1 MGTDSAVGGLGRAGG
16 KGSWPV
22 FRFAEIGST
31 NDEALS
37 RARAGLIEPSWFV
50 ADRQSS
56 GRGRRGRV
64 WASDKGNLYATALIV
79 DPATPEHLPELPFV
93 AAVALHR
100 AVARSATTAPTKPTL
115 KWPNDLMFG
124 SAKAA
129 GILLEATRL
138 PDGRDA
144 VAIGYGVN
152 AVSRPLGTELPAT
165 SLLSEGISVYPEV
178 LLADLDEM
186 LRDGL
191 DEWQRGAG
199 FARVRA
205 RWLDAAAG
213 LGAPIRVRLSDR
225 ELHGR
230 FEAIDDQGRLV
241 LGEADGTHRLISA
254 GDVFFPPAGGNEVK

>member
-1 MGTDSAVGGLGRAGG
+1 MGAVGSAGGLGRAGG
-16 KGSWPV
+16 EGSWPV
-22 FRFAEIGST
+22 VRFAEIGST
-31 NDEALS
+31 NEEALA
-37 RARAGLIEPSWFV
+37 RARAGLGEPCWFV

-56 GRGRRGRV
+56 GRGRRGRL
-64 WASDKGNLYATALIV
+64 WTSERGNLHATVLIV
-79 DPATPEHLPELPFV
+79 DPAVPEHLPELPFV

-100 AVARSATTAPTKPTL
+100 AVERSASTSTSKPTL
-115 KWPNDLMFG
+115 KWPNDLMFSG
-124 SAKAA
+124 LKAA
-129 GILLEATRL
+129 GILLEAARL
-138 PDGRDA
+138 PDGREA

-152 AVSRPLGTELPAT
+152 VVSRPVGTELPAT

-191 DEWQRGAG
+191 DEWDRGRG
-199 FARVRA
+199 FSRVRQ
-205 RWLDAAAG
+205 RWLAAAAG
-213 LGAPIRVRLSDR
+213 LGGPIRVRLHDR

-241 LGEADGTHRLISA
+241 LGEADGTRRLISA